1 MSSRR
6 PLLCLDTNAS
16 IDIGALHHLE
26 RRGDSLDAVKAQA
39 HQMLSVV
46 SYDRSLRDTVTKLLQ
61 DRHDQLEGARK
72 FSELAEGKATIRVPE
87 FVEIEHRHARPGNPA
102 LPDCDVWKSTPDVQS
117 TALGLFAETTLSLQD
132 SMVLASAL
140 TMKADAL
147 VSNDDDFKK
156 AFKVGRA
163 AKLALEK
170 TGKPLLLLD
179 HRLPAMSRHQQ
190 PSLHR
195 MLLESLRQHY
205 ARHLPIGRPK
215 WVDRIQGTRD
225 WYCVYQHPLP
235 PSGVVQRVVPGRHS
249 VSIVDDQS
257 WVVCDIKSM
266 RYFDEDC
273 PDGIT
278 EEFVQRRHDAMYED
292 NPTRRWSFR
301 PVKGSKPGYVCV
313 SFLLD
318 ELPPPWTS
326 WEPSSGTHTEKRT
339 APREARG
346 LVQSTG

>member
-26 RRGDSLDAVKAQA
+26 HRGDSLDALKAQA
-39 HQMLSVV
+39 DRMLSVV
-46 SYDRSLRDTVTKLLQ
+46 SYDRSLQDRVTKLLQ
-61 DRHDQLEGARK
+61 DRHDQLEGTRK
-72 FSELAEGKATIRVPE
+72 FIELAESRATICVPE
-87 FVEIEHRHARPGNPA
+87 FVEIEHRRIRPGNPS
-102 LPDCDVWKSTPDVQS
+102 LPNCDVWESTPDAQS
-117 TALGLFAETTLSLQD
+117 AALGLFAKTTLSLQD
-132 SMVLASAL
+132 SLVLTSAL
-140 TMKADAL
+140 AMNADAL

-156 AFKVGRA
+156 AFREERA
-163 AKLALEK
+163 AQFALEK

-179 HRLPAMSRHQQ
+179 HRLPAANCRQP

-195 MLLESLRQHY
+195 MLLDSLRQHY
-205 ARHLPIGRPK
+205 AQHLAIGRPK

-235 PSGVVQRVVPGRHS
+235 PSGDVQRIVPGRHS
-249 VSIVDDQS
+249 VSIVDGES

-266 RYFDEDC
+266 QYFGEDC

-278 EEFVQRRHDAMYED
+278 EEFVQRRCDAMHED

-301 PVKGSKPGYVCV
+301 PPEGSKAGHVCV

-318 ELPPPWTS
+318 ELPLPWTS
-326 WEPSSGTHTEKRT
+326 WKPSSGTHAEKRT

-346 LVQSTG
+346 FVESTG

>member
-1 MSSRR
+1 M
-6 PLLCLDTNAS
+6 CLDTNAS
-16 IDIGALHHLE
+16 IDIGALHHLDH
-26 RRGDSLDAVKAQA
+26 RGDSLDALKAQA
-39 HQMLSVV
+39 GQMLSVV
-46 SYDRSLRDTVTKLLQ
+46 SYDRSLKDTVTKLLQ
-61 DRHDQLEGARK
+61 DRHDQLEGTRK
-72 FSELAEGKATIRVPE
+72 FTELVESRATICVPE
-87 FVEIEHRHARPGNPA
+87 FVEIEHRRVRPGNPA
-102 LPDCDVWKSTPDVQS
+102 LPNCDLWKSMPEVQS
-117 TALGLFAETTLSLQD
+117 TALSLFAKTALSLQD

-140 TMKADAL
+140 TMNADAL

-156 AFKVGRA
+156 AFREGKA
-163 AKLALEK
+163 AQFALEK
-170 TGKPLLLLD
+170 TGKPILLLD
-179 HRLPAMSRHQQ
+179 HRIPVNCRQQ

-195 MLLESLRQHY
+195 MLLDSLRQHY
-205 ARHLPIGRPK
+205 AQHSVIGKPK

-235 PSGVVQRVVPGRHS
+235 PSGDVQRVVPGRHR
-249 VSIVDDQS
+249 VTIVDGES

-278 EEFVQRRHDAMYED
+278 EEFVQRRRGAMHED

-301 PVKGSKPGYVCV
+301 LPEGSKPGYVCV

-318 ELPPPWTS
+318 ELPLPWTS
-326 WEPSSGTHTEKRT
+326 WKPSSGTHTEKRT

-346 LVQSTG
+346 FVEPTG